1 MRRTG
6 NDRLMNGVKKEGNL
20 AAALG
25 LESDSDEEADLTK
38 KKILSDSEGVEVVDG
53 LGKHTV
59 IRKMSSLSPQN
70 QQVTTIINTGFSKNL
85 V

>member
-1 MRRTG
+1 MGTE
-6 NDRLMNGVKKEGNL
+6 RLVNGVKKEGNL

-25 LESDSDEEADLTK
+25 LESDSDEESELLK
-38 KKILSDSEGVEVVDG
+38 KKNLSDSESTEVVDG

-70 QQVTTIINTGFSKNL
+70 QQVTAVIMCDFC
-85 V
+85 

>member
-6 NDRLMNGVKKEGNL
+6 NDRLVNGVKKEGNL

-25 LESDSDEEADLTK
+25 LESDSDEETDLLK
-38 KKILSDSEGVEVVDG
+38 KKILSDSEGAEVVDG
-53 LGKHTV
+53 LGKRTL

-70 QQVTTIINTGFSKNL
+70 QQVTIIITQGFY
-85 V
+85 